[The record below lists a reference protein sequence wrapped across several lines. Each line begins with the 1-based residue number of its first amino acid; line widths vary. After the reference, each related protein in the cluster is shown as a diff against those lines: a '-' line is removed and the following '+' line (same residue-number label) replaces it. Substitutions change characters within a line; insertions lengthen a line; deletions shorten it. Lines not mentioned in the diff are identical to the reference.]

1 MAVIDELVII
11 EKGESKI
18 VDSAEDGIID
28 EIEIDNN
35 TFHFAKEN
43 EVTDGV
49 CDNAVAEPIIDM
61 QVMGNSIQD
70 GTPTPEVPIEMQSV
84 GDKTKNL
91 FNEKDL
97 LKNNINRDYYTV
109 DKDGVTLAISHGSA
123 WNILEPLITLSAGTY
138 SMSNTVEGVAR
149 VQIYDENNNS
159 IVLGKIIPFSFTLTE
174 TKKLK
179 IKILSRTSYPIF
191 IGHVQIEKSEVSTE
205 YEPYGYKIPV
215 KLGGKNLF
223 DKSAATLGK
232 NLNASTGGLYNSPA
246 RCVSDYIEVD
256 FSKQYTFIYSYD
268 DNATRYLVCF
278 DENKNYVTQR
288 EGYTIEAGDA
298 RKFMTISFTKSNI
311 KYIRANCF
319 WNADGTA
326 SEIDDF
332 MIYEGSGNDTYEPY
346 VEPITTNIYLNEPL
360 RKVGDYADY
369 IDFKNQKVYRKVGK
383 YAFTGTESFAVSGA
397 TTPTSLSCFTG
408 SILPV
413 PKINGTSGLC
423 NIGVATS
430 FYNINN
436 YNNGFFYNSNSNH
449 FLKIQK
455 SVIPNYSDSLTDAEK
470 VALFKEYLASLYSAK
485 TPVNIL
491 YELKEPTEET
501 IELPEIATLDGT
513 TIFNVETTIKPS
525 EFKVTYWRQITP

>member
-43 EVTDGV
+43 EVTNGV

-61 QVMGNSIQD
+61 QVMGNSIQN
-70 GTPTPEVPIEMQSV
+70 GTPTPEVPIEIESV
-84 GDKTKNL
+84 GEKSKNL
-91 FNEKDL
+91 FNKNKITKGKNLNVNTGGLYDSATRGVSDYIPVCANQTYNVDFGIGYQNFINQGSTPYSVLYNSDL
-97 LKNNINRDYYTV
+97 TFISQTSMTRTATGYHFTSPINGFIRLNFYIDMEDYVQLEVGSTV
-109 DKDGVTLAISHGSA
+109 
-123 WNILEPLITLSAGTY
+123 
-138 SMSNTVEGVAR
+138 
-149 VQIYDENNNS
+149 
-159 IVLGKIIPFSFTLTE
+159 
-174 TKKLK
+174 
-179 IKILSRTSYPIF
+179 
-191 IGHVQIEKSEVSTE
+191 TE

-215 KLGGKNLF
+215 K
-223 DKSAATLGK
+223 
-232 NLNASTGGLYNSPA
+232 
-246 RCVSDYIEVD
+246 VSNNTE
-256 FSKQYTFIYSYD
+256 
-268 DNATRYLVCF
+268 
-278 DENKNYVTQR
+278 E
-288 EGYTIEAGDA
+288 
-298 RKFMTISFTKSNI
+298 
-311 KYIRANCF
+311 
-319 WNADGTA
+319 
-326 SEIDDF
+326 
-332 MIYEGSGNDTYEPY
+332 
-346 VEPITTNIYLNEPL
+346 ITTNIYLNEPL

-369 IDFKNQKVYRKVGK
+369 IDFKNKKVYRKVGK
-383 YAFTGTESFAVSGA
+383 YAFTGKESFSKSGT
-397 TTPTSLSCFTG
+397 TTPTSLSCFTD

-413 PKINGTSGLC
+413 PKINGASGLC

-430 FYNINN
+430 SYNIHN
-436 YNNGFFYNSNSNH
+436 YNNGFFYNSNKSH

-513 TIFNVETTIKPS
+513 TIFNIETTIKPS
-525 EFKVTYWRQITP
+525 EFNVTYWRQITP